1 MLYIQ
6 TRDMKRILYI
16 ITAVALCM
24 SLGVQAKGKKE
35 KTDNKGAKALVVVP
49 QMYAYSVASSPMDS
63 VVYMTDVLILKGAQM
78 TKKTKFLVGRQDYSS
93 QFKNFLAEIDQ
104 PNRTCATMYNVNH
117 KKAFMEYEKLKKSLT
132 KRGFTIKVIDQTE
145 FRYIVTSHN

>member
-1 MLYIQ
+1 
-6 TRDMKRILYI
+6 MKRILYI

-93 QFKNFLAEIDQ
+93 QFKNFLAEIDL

-117 KKAFMEYEKLKKSLT
+117 RKAFKEYEKLKKSLT